1 MLGITWISLIMF
13 PMIKVFYETFE
24 IVNKMV
30 SIEPHSATN
39 WQDIILNG

>member
-1 MLGITWISLIMF
+1 MSRITWISLIMF
-13 PMIKVFYETFE
+13 PVIKVFYETFE
-24 IVNKMV
+24 IVNTMV